1 MKDFLYWTSL
11 RIVRNRKI
19 RVLSILFLTFFAS
32 FSLLYRQQELTFP
45 YYEMREEYQDEQQ
58 IYRLIPPQHFEG
70 ELGHEVQ
77 QRLGSNSVSLGV
89 QRYLLKEE
97 DGNTFNELIDLPNY
111 IEVGQQLAENNLFLY
126 EATDFGS
133 YDLLVNEY
141 LPPEDMIYEQIRFF
155 EALEESGLDIEWNYF
170 SSAQILKEEMNFLTG
185 VLLFLMLAILAGDH
199 FTKDHQKHWSVT
211 HGLPVSWKKTW
222 RANSS
227 ILFLLFWA
235 VVLVGSGISYL
246 IGTILDTSGSL
257 HYPTALYFEGGVQ
270 YIPMWQ
276 YLIIALILSILLSY
290 ILLLL
295 TTGLSWFIRNSY
307 LTILLV
313 SGLYLVPQI
322 WQIIPA
328 FSSWQPSLYLNLN
341 NVLNGTMASLTG
353 LNGVVWWK
361 AGLVYLLMIVILEI
375 VFNQVF
381 SKIPT
386 ETTGL
391 KRRVLT

>member
-211 HGLPVSWKKTW
+211 HGLPVSWKQTW

-276 YLIIALILSILLSY
+276 YLIIALILSMLLSY

-322 WQIIPA
+322 WQVIPA
-328 FSSWQPSLYLNLN
+328 FNSWQPSLYLNLN
-341 NVLNGTMASLTG
+341 NVLNGTMASLTD